1 MSNYVVGLRGGI
13 GTGKSCVSDL
23 FASKGIVVADAD
35 VAARRIVEPGR
46 PAYKAIIEYF
56 GDAVIEKNGE
66 LNRAKLRELVF
77 KDEAKRIFLESK
89 TRGPI
94 VQNLFDEIV
103 KAQSPYTLLVLSTGL
118 GKVMGMDRLL
128 IVDAPLELQIK
139 RVMLRDNNAQH
150 QVEAIISAQPSREQR
165 VKDTDDII
173 VNDAEIDQLVL
184 QVEKLHA
191 LYLSEAERK
200 SH

>member
-1 MSNYVVGLRGGI
+1 
-13 GTGKSCVSDL
+13 
-23 FASKGIVVADAD
+23 
-35 VAARRIVEPGR
+35 
-46 PAYKAIIEYF
+46 
-56 GDAVIEKNGE
+56 
-66 LNRAKLRELVF
+66 
-77 KDEAKRIFLESK
+77 
-89 TRGPI
+89 
-94 VQNLFDEIV
+94 
-103 KAQSPYTLLVLSTGL
+103 
-118 GKVMGMDRLL
+118 MGMDRLL

-165 VKDTDDII
+165 VKDADDII

>member
-35 VAARRIVEPGR
+35 VAARRIVEPGQ

-56 GDAVIEKNGE
+56 GNAVIEKNGE
-66 LNRAKLRELVF
+66 LNRAKLREIVF

-94 VQNLFDEIV
+94 VQDLFDEIV
-103 KAQSPYTLLVLSTGL
+103 KAQSPYTLLVLSRGL

-139 RVMLRDNNAQH
+139 RVMLRDNNAQD

-165 VKDTDDII
+165 VKDADDII

-184 QVEKLHA
+184 QVEELHA